1 MSKKSFKSLKESRGD
16 IINDNI
22 GQLEQ
27 LSKTDSHKI
36 SLAAQYE
43 DKLSNLEL
51 EDLKELARELGIAL
65 GDNREILI
73 KAIRK
78 EFKKK

>member
-1 MSKKSFKSLKESRGD
+1 MSRKLKKFIEVRGD
-16 IINDNI
+16 IIAEEP

-27 LSKTDSHKI
+27 LSKQNSHKI
-36 SLAAQYE
+36 SLATQYE
-43 DKLSNLEL
+43 DKLSEMDLDDLQSLASELNL
-51 EDLKELARELGIAL
+51 AL
-65 GDNREILI
+65 TDNRDSLI